1 MSNQIKLLL
10 LVVIVALTAACS
22 SGPKPEIVGRSASEI
37 AELFGDYAWQ
47 VDCTVRNNGDSGQ
60 ITVVAKLDGF
70 GGAWTKRETT
80 TIGSGEERLVSF
92 QFPEAEFQL
101 FGDSDAQYTCN
112 WELP

>member
-1 MSNQIKLLL
+1 MVNRLGLGL
-10 LVVIVALTAACS
+10 LVVTVALTAACS
-22 SGPKPEIVGRSASEI
+22 SGPEPEIVGRSASES

-60 ITVVAKLDGF
+60 VTVVAELDGF

-80 TIGSGEERLVSF
+80 TLQSGQERLVSF

-101 FGDSDAQYTCN
+101 FGDSNAQYTCN